1 MSKLRVALLSAGLSP
16 KSFGLALH
24 RIRSSSKFLY
34 NFDEI
39 LTLDSG
45 NIAEYC
51 PKIFEVYRSFLNE
64 SVPGYGYWLWK
75 PEFIFKALKGD
86 FGKFDQVVWVDSG
99 CEINP
104 NYFSR
109 LRFKHRIRQA
119 QETGCWFHAL
129 ENSENEF
136 TKLDVKK
143 LFPELDSKLMEAPQ
157 IQANYMHL
165 SSTKSYSL
173 IEAWYEMSISSI
185 SNFNFEISK
194 HEHPKFIGHRSDQS
208 TLSLNSKKFGF
219 TPNRI
224 NLPSGGSRQSKLRA
238 LSEPV
243 WISRNRTGESVI
255 PAWIKR
261 LP

>member
-1 MSKLRVALLSAGLSP
+1 MVKPKVALLTA
-16 KSFGLALH
+16 ALG
-24 RIRSSSKFLY
+24 SQNFLHATERVISTSRKLY
-34 NFDEI
+34 DFDNCFRLEDQ
-39 LTLDSG
+39 TLMK
-45 NIAEYC
+45 YC
-51 PKIFEVYRSFLNE
+51 PQISQLYSKYLSKVF
-64 SVPGYGYWLWK
+64 PGYGYWIWK
-75 PEFIFKALKGD
+75 PEFIYRIAIGT
-86 FGKFDQVVWVDSG
+86 FGKFDQIVWVDSG

-109 LRFKHRIRQA
+109 LRFKHRISQA
-119 QETGCWFHAL
+119 QETGCWLHAL

-136 TKLDVKK
+136 TKKDVKE
-143 LFPELDSKLMEAPQ
+143 LFPELDRKLMETPQ

-165 SSTKSYSL
+165 SSNKSYPL
-173 IEAWYEMSISSI
+173 IEAWYKMSISSI
-185 SNFNFEISK
+185 SNFNFDISE
-194 HEHPKFIGHRSDQS
+194 HEHSKFVDHRNDQS
-208 TLSLNSKKFGF
+208 AFSLNSKKFGF

-224 NLPSGGSRQSKLRA
+224 NLPSGDSRKSRLRA